1 MSAPPD
7 PELVKGTAGELGV
20 DPSFIEKDW
29 HAMRIVGVLTAEDA
43 KIDDGM
49 SLAFSGRTS
58 LSKGHGLIK
67 RFSEDLDFKVIMPSV
82 GGGKAAR
89 REHRD
94 QLLKSI
100 DAAEGWKAVDIEK
113 KNQSQFFSCFIDYPA
128 TFEPHSALRPQ
139 VKLEVSYESPA
150 MATDELALSSFLGQ
164 ASEEKPEVPLIAC
177 VTPVETA
184 ADKLS
189 ALSWR
194 VLTRER
200 GSEKDDPALVRH
212 LYDLAALESCAG
224 ESPDFPGLLS
234 KLLDRETSDRL
245 KRFPKIA
252 AMLPSDRLANA
263 LDTLAEDTEYTNEY
277 ERFAL
282 NMSYATE
289 TERPTFEQG
298 LEAAHR
304 LAERIT

>member
-1 MSAPPD
+1 
-7 PELVKGTAGELGV
+7 
-20 DPSFIEKDW
+20 
-29 HAMRIVGVLTAEDA
+29 MRIVGVLTAEDA

-49 SLAFSGRTS
+49 SLAFSGGTS

-89 REHRD
+89 RDHRER
-94 QLLKSI
+94 LLESI
-100 DAAEGWKAVDIEK
+100 DAIEGWSTVNIEK
-113 KNQSQFFSCFIDYPA
+113 GNQSKFFSCFINYPT
-128 TFEPHSALRPQ
+128 TFDPHNALRPQ
-139 VKLEVSYESPA
+139 VKLDVSYDSPA

-164 ASEEKPEVPLIAC
+164 ANEENPEVPLIAC

-212 LYDLAALESCAG
+212 LYDLTALEGCAG
-224 ESPDFPGLLS
+224 ESQDFPELLS
-234 KLLDRETSDRL
+234 ELLGQETSDRL
-245 KRFPKIA
+245 KRFPRLA
-252 AMLPSDRLANA
+252 AMAPSDRLANA
-263 LDTLAEDTEYTNEY
+263 LDTLAEDPEYTSEY

-282 NMSYATE
+282 NMSYAAE

-298 LEAAHR
+298 LEAARR
-304 LAERIT
+304 LAERVT

>member
-7 PELVKGTAGELGV
+7 PELVKRIAGELGV

-29 HAMRIVGVLTAEDA
+29 HAIRIVGALIAEDA
-43 KIDDGM
+43 KIDGRM
-49 SLAFSGRTS
+49 SLAFSGGTS

-67 RFSEDLDFKVIMPSV
+67 RFSEDLDFKVIMP

-89 REHRD
+89 RDHRD
-94 QLLKSI
+94 RLLKAI
-100 DAAEGWKAVDIEK
+100 DATEGWRAVGIEK
-113 KNQSQFFSCFIDYPA
+113 GNQSKFFSCFIDYPT
-128 TFEPHSALRPQ
+128 TFDPHSALRPQ

-150 MATDELALSSFLGQ
+150 MATDELALASFLGQ
-164 ASEEKPEVPLIAC
+164 ARRENPEVPSVAC
-177 VTPVETA
+177 ITPVETA

-200 GSEKDDPALVRH
+200 DSEKDDPTLVRH
-212 LYDLAALESCAG
+212 LYDLAALEGCAG

-234 KLLDRETSDRL
+234 ELLGRETSNRL
-245 KRFPKIA
+245 KRFPKLA
-252 AMLPSDRLANA
+252 AMVPSDRLASA
-263 LDTLAEDTEYTNEY
+263 LNTLAEDPGYASEY
-277 ERFAL
+277 EHFAL

-298 LEAAHR
+298 LEAARR
-304 LAERIT
+304 LAERVT